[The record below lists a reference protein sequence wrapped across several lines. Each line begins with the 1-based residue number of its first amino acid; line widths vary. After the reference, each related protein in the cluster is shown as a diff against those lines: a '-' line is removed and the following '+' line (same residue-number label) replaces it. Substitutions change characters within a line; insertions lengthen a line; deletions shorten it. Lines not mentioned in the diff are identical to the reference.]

1 MEKLFMSAGV
11 LTSIVL
17 CLVGIVKT
25 PFKKFKDKHPMWYRA
40 TFCVLSII
48 LSVVLPILAQIF
60 VMNGAFAS
68 METLLLCMFTL
79 GGVFFSYG
87 AYEGVGIKKLF
98 NNLFVKI
105 KELCSTY
112 SDSKLSK
119 IVGKVGIEKL
129 NEISVKLQQEAQKQK
144 EEDTNKEEATEQIIS
159 SQG

>member
-25 PFKKFKDKHPMWYRA
+25 PFKKFKNNHPLLYRS

-48 LSVVLPILAQIF
+48 MSVGLAILAQIF
-60 VMNGAFAS
+60 VMNGAFVS
-68 METLLLCMFTL
+68 METLLLCIFTL

-87 AYEGVGIKKLF
+87 AYEGIGIKKLF

-144 EEDTNKEEATEQIIS
+144 EEDTNKEETTEQIIS
-159 SQG
+159 TQG

>member
-1 MEKLFMSAGV
+1 MEKLFMSARV

-17 CLVGIVKT
+17 CLVGIIKT
-25 PFKKFKDKHPMWYRA
+25 PFKKFKGKHPMLYRSI
-40 TFCVLSII
+40 FCVLSII
-48 LSVVLPILAQIF
+48 MSVVLAILAQIF

-68 METLLLCMFTL
+68 METLLLCIFTL

-87 AYEGVGIKKLF
+87 TYEGVGIKKLF
-98 NNLFVKI
+98 KNIFAKI

-144 EEDTNKEEATEQIIS
+144 EEDTNKEETTEQIIS
-159 SQG
+159 TQG

>member
-1 MEKLFMSAGV
+1 MGKLFMSAGV

-17 CLVGIVKT
+17 CLIGIIKT
-25 PFKKFKDKHPMWYRA
+25 PFKKFKGKHPMLYRS

-48 LSVVLPILAQIF
+48 MSIVLAILAQIF
-60 VMNGAFAS
+60 VMNGAFVS

-87 AYEGVGIKKLF
+87 TYEGVGIKKLF

-144 EEDTNKEEATEQIIS
+144 EEDTNKEETTEQIIS
-159 SQG
+159 TQG